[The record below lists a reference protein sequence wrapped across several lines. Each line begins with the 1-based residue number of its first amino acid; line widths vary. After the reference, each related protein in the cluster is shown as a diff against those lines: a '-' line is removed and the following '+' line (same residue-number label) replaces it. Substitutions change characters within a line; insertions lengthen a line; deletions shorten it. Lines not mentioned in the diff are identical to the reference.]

1 MGQHTAATWTAAP
14 LQYLLIT
21 VKVVA
26 LENVSFS
33 DTQNPEAVWYYIDSQ
48 WQRLCA

>member
-1 MGQHTAATWTAAP
+1 MTAP

-26 LENVSFS
+26 LEIVSFS
-33 DTQNPEAVWYYIDSQ
+33 DTQNPKSVF
-48 WQRLCA
+48 

>member
-1 MGQHTAATWTAAP
+1 MTAP

-26 LENVSFS
+26 LENVCFS
-33 DTQNPEAVWYYIDSQ
+33 DTKNSKASYEQIDS
-48 WQRLCA
+48 R